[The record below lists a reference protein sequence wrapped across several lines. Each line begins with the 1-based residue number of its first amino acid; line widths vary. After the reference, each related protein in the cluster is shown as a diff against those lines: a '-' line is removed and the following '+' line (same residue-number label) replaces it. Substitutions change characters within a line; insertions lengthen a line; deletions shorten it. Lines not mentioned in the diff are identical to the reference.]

1 MPVLR
6 YLSHPEVAIDF
17 ALPVPHWGLRA
28 RGRARM
34 RVIASLGWPAG
45 TTRLLASP
53 ERKAQQ
59 TAAYLAEPL
68 GLTVEIAEGMGE
80 IDRSAT
86 GFVPHARHEALTN
99 ALFAHPEIS
108 AEGWERAVDAQARAG
123 AALCRL
129 LTPVRAGGTCQG
141 KQVGDLL
148 LVGHGG
154 IGTLLWCHLAG
165 RPISRAEDQP
175 HGGGQ
180 VWAVTLPDLV
190 PVHSWRP
197 MEVAAGL

>member
-1 MPVLR
+1 VPVLR

-17 ALPVPHWGLRA
+17 AIPVPDWGLRA

-45 TTRLLASP
+45 TTRLIASA
-53 ERKAQQ
+53 ERKARE
-59 TAAYLAEPL
+59 TAAYLAESL

-86 GFVPHARHEALTN
+86 GFVPHDRHEALAN
-99 ALFAHPEIS
+99 ALFAHPELS
-108 AEGWERAVDAQARAG
+108 AEGWERAVDAQARA
-123 AALCRL
+123 ADALARL
-129 LTPVRAGGTCQG
+129 LADPAPRQA
-141 KQVGDLL
+141 GDLL

-154 IGTLLWCHLAG
+154 IGTLLWCHLAD
-165 RPISRAEDQP
+165 RPISRLEDQP